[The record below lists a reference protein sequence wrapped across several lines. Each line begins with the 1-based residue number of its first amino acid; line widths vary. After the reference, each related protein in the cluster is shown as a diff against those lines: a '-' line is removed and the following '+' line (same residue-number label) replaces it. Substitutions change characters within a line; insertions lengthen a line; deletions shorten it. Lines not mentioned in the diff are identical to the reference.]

1 MIRLTKYFIKI
12 LSIIFIISFNSEA
25 QSIVNSKHNL
35 SVSGPGN
42 IKAVSES
49 EICIFCHI
57 PHNSSPQKPLW
68 NRQDPASNY
77 TIYSSTTTDA
87 TIGQPDGSS
96 VLCLSC
102 HDGTIALGNVLSR
115 TSLIQMN
122 GGVTTMPPGNTNLTK
137 DISNDHPISFLY
149 NATLVNVDGQLK
161 NPVSLTGPV
170 KLENQKLQCISCHDP
185 HQDLFGNF
193 LVATNEYSIL
203 CQYCHDRTYWTSSSH
218 NLSNS
223 TWNGNGTDP
232 WPHTEFNSVSGNACE
247 NCHNPHNAGG
257 KRSLKNYQQE
267 ENNCYS
273 CHNGNVA
280 AKNIQTQFTKL
291 YKHNVSGY
299 LESHNPEEPNTVLTK
314 HVECEDCH
322 NPHASNN
329 QSATPPDVKGFLL
342 GVKGV
347 NTNGASVNPAQYEY
361 EVCYRCHADSP
372 DKPGS
377 PTVRQIAQNNVR
389 LEFDLSNPSFH
400 PVEGAGVNPNV
411 PSLISPYTV
420 NSKIYCSDCH
430 ASDGTNSPKGPH
442 GSIYPQ
448 ILKMQYLKADNTTES
463 ATAYALCYSCHN
475 RNIII
480 NSTTSFGNNVHRK
493 HIVGEKTPCNV
504 CHDPHGISS
513 SQGNSTNNTHL
524 INFNTSVVSPDGSG
538 RLRFEDLGTF
548 KGRCYLRC
556 HGEVHSPKT
565 Y

>member
-1 MIRLTKYFIKI
+1 MNTTFIQI
-12 LSIIFIISFNSEA
+12 VSVLFIFTSGMLA
-25 QSIVNSKHNL
+25 QSIINSKHNL
-35 SVSGPGN
+35 SVSGPGT
-42 IKAVSES
+42 IKASSES
-49 EICIFCHI
+49 EICVFCHT

-68 NRQDPASNY
+68 NREDPALSY
-77 TIYSSTTTDA
+77 TLYTSTTSDA

-96 VLCLSC
+96 LLCLSC

-115 TSLIQMN
+115 STPILMT
-122 GGVTTMPPGNTNLTK
+122 GGITTLPSGNSNLTK
-137 DISNDHPISFLY
+137 DISDDHPISFVY
-149 NATLVNVDGQLK
+149 NSTLVTIDGQLN
-161 NPVSLTGPV
+161 NPSSLTGPV
-170 KLENQKLQCISCHDP
+170 TLENQKMQCISCHDP
-185 HQDLFGNF
+185 HQNIFGDF
-193 LVATNEYSIL
+193 LAATNEYSVL
-203 CQYCHDRTYWTSSSH
+203 CQYCHDRTYWSSTSH

-223 TWNGNGTDP
+223 IWNGSGIDP
-232 WPHTEFNSVSGNACE
+232 WPHTDFTTVSQNACE
-247 NCHNPHNAGG
+247 NCHNPHNANG
-257 KRSLKNYQQE
+257 KKRLMNYQQE

-280 AKNIQTQFTKL
+280 VKNIQTQFTKL
-291 YKHNVSGY
+291 YKHNVAGY
-299 LESHNPEEPNTVLTK
+299 LQIHDPEEPNIVQTK

-329 QSATPPDVKGFLL
+329 QTASAPAVNGFLL

-347 NTNGASVNPAQYEY
+347 NTNGTAVNPAQYAY

-400 PVEGAGVNPNV
+400 PVEGAGINPNV

-420 NSKIYCSDCH
+420 TSRLYCSDCH
-430 ASDGTNSPKGPH
+430 ASDGTGSPKGPH

-448 ILKMQYLKADNTTES
+448 ILKMQYLKTDYTPES

-475 RNIII
+475 RNTII
-480 NSTTSFGNNVHRK
+480 NTSGSFGQKIHRR
-493 HIVGEKTPCNV
+493 HIVADNTSCNV

-524 INFNTSVVSPDGSG
+524 INFNTSIVSPDGLG
-538 RLRFEDLGTF
+538 RLRFEDTGTF
-548 KGRCYLRC
+548 SGRCYLIC
-556 HGEVHSPKT
+556 HDHNHNPSS